1 MALGAGTMPD
11 GKEARLET
19 LLLNG
24 TASAQTHNAAL
35 AQLSQQKTG
44 ADTSQASA
52 QRPRPANFVRP
63 RQFGPLLQAAA
74 PLPPPA
80 DQDAALMAGLL
91 LGSPEF
97 QRR

>member
-1 MALGAGTMPD
+1 MPD
-11 GKEARLET
+11 GKEARLEA

-24 TASAQTHNAAL
+24 TASPQTHNAAL
-35 AQLSQQKTG
+35 AQLSQKKT
-44 ADTSQASA
+44 ATDTAPTSA
-52 QRPRPANFVRP
+52 ERPRPANFVRP

-80 DQDAALMAGLL
+80 DQDAALLAGLL